1 MEMQGKAIIK
11 PVDVWKNGD
20 TAKDF
25 PMQAIPCSGVH
36 QRKKNALYP
45 GF

>member
-25 PMQAIPCSGVH
+25 PMQAIPCSVVH
-36 QRKKNALYP
+36 QR
-45 GF
+45 

>member
-25 PMQAIPCSGVH
+25 PMQAIIHLLHPKS
-36 QRKKNALYP
+36 
-45 GF
+45 